1 LDLKFVSP
9 WQFLHGSLFID
20 GRSSSAVTGDNW
32 WRGAM
37 GGKGEEFDNL
47 GYCPCIL
54 LCCLEVDDCSSM
66 AKICR
71 ELIVSPV
78 YFAKDGPELSC
89 QI

>member
-47 GYCPCIL
+47 GIVL
-54 LCCLEVDDCSSM
+54 ASSFVALKLM
-66 AKICR
+66 TAPPWRKSV
-71 ELIVSPV
+71 EN
-78 YFAKDGPELSC
+78 
-89 QI
+89 